1 MEEVERAIGQSILS
15 STGEKTF
22 IDKLLGKNDVERVR
36 EIIRTKKLSRE
47 DLLELLYSLTGTELK
62 LLNMGSWDRYVL
74 IKYFVW
80 IRDFVKNIEIMYDYQ
95 EKINKE
101 IKEATEESPE
111 EKRRTLRLEK
121 LSDENDKLSEH
132 IIKFMIDL
140 YFIMARTTLSLNATA
155 FMELLKN
162 KYEVHYPNQT
172 INPSTQEKKSLWRF

>member
-1 MEEVERAIGQSILS
+1 METVERAIGQSILS

-36 EIIRTKKLSRE
+36 ELIRKEKLSRE
-47 DLLELLYSLTGTELK
+47 ELLELLYSLTGTEMK
-62 LLNMGSWDRYVL
+62 LLNMGSWDRYVIL
-74 IKYFVW
+74 KFFVW

-111 EKRRTLRLEK
+111 EKRRALRLKKLITENEK
-121 LSDENDKLSEH
+121 LAEH
-132 IIKFMIDL
+132 MIKFMVDL
-140 YFIMARTTLSLNATA
+140 YFNMARTTLSLNATG

-162 KYEVHYPNQT
+162 KYEVLYPNQT
-172 INPSTQEKKSLWRF
+172 INPSTQEKKSWWRF